1 MRRSAFFVCF
11 LLLAAC
17 SSNPN
22 GQEDETILDT
32 DLGGTEDFTLSD
44 ADTSPLPETPSSSEG
59 EEENF
64 DEDTGVPDDNQEA
77 SDDAGSD
84 TENPLPDEI
93 GETGDDEPPLVD
105 EEVIVPEED
114 DLLLEDEEL
123 LPDEDTATCEVPEEW
138 VAPVEDLLNPQEGKV
153 QVALNGD
160 FTDHYLFSPSN
171 YLKVGIRENWGA
183 SIVFFGIAADAGSNV
198 IDANDTGREVQVA
211 FYDPPRSMQACAYD
225 SSCLTHPELICA
237 NSIRY
242 LGWDPVQGGNRCN
255 IGSPVESIEE
265 SVYEIKAAVRPLFW
279 NPDWDKPTCDGDGCT
294 DSVLKNRVSDVRY
307 RQRLRFVHSHIVE
320 MMMEVE
326 NLSDTSVQ
334 PTMQEF
340 PTLYAAYGAHGLAN
354 YKHILDSNGT
364 EIAVDIPANDG
375 FFYKNF
381 DTPGSWA
388 ALQKDGLDYGVGIYY
403 ENRLTAY
410 QAWQKD
416 GVFNNIRAQFVF
428 GIPAHGTVRARAY
441 LILGSFATIA
451 EYATWLDTHLPP
463 FGYLDAPAP
472 DSVHSGSVTLAGW
485 VLDNKGVTSLRA
497 DLADWEGQPV
507 RSVALSLDT
516 DRPDVC
522 AVYPGYAMC
531 AGNEGFSGTLSLE
544 GLAGGCSYLLQIVA
558 TDSDGNE
565 RYIARRRVRVE

>member
-1 MRRSAFFVCF
+1 MGRWALFACF
-11 LLLAAC
+11 LFLVAC

-22 GQEDETILDT
+22 GQDDETILDT
-32 DLGGTEDFTLSD
+32 DLGGTNDLTISD
-44 ADTSPLPETPSSSEG
+44 TDTSPLPDTPSFDEQG
-59 EEENF
+59 EEALDGDINAP
-64 DEDTGVPDDNQEA
+64 DEVQEA
-77 SDDAGSD
+77 SDVVESDA
-84 TENPLPDEI
+84 ENPLPDEME
-93 GETGDDEPPLVD
+93 ETGDDETPLAD
-105 EEVIVPEED
+105 GETIVPEED
-114 DLLLEDEEL
+114 EL

-138 VAPVEDLLNPQEGKV
+138 VESVEDLLNPQQGKV

-211 FYDPPRSMQACAYD
+211 FYDPPRSMQACAYNA
-225 SSCLTHPELICA
+225 SCLTHPELVCA

-265 SVYEIKAAVRPLFW
+265 SVYEITATVRPLFW
-279 NPDWDKPTCDGDGCT
+279 NPDWDKPTCDGDGCA
-294 DSVLKNRVSDVRY
+294 DSVLKSRVSDVRY

-320 MMMEVE
+320 MMMEVD

-410 QAWQKD
+410 QAWQKA

-451 EYATWLDTHLPP
+451 EYAAWLDTHLPP

-485 VLDNKGVTSLRA
+485 VLDNKSVVSVRA
-497 DLADWEGQPV
+497 DLDDWNGHFL
-507 RSVALSLDT
+507 RSAALSLDT

-558 TDSDGNE
+558 TDDDGNE
-565 RYIARRRVRVE
+565 RAIARRRIRIE